1 MVVKAWLAMAI
12 LIGGA
17 IGLVVLVAIV
27 VAVIVV
33 ASSRRRD
40 DGR

>member
-12 LIGGA
+12 LISGA